1 VTTLKLEDRD
11 HLESEGPI
19 DLLEAG
25 ILLNVE
31 VLAQGPLD
39 ELGEED
45 LSPAILI

>member
-1 VTTLKLEDRD
+1 MTTLKLEDRD
-11 HLESEGPI
+11 HLESEGPV

-45 LSPAILI
+45 LAPAILI